1 MGREAR
7 CHARWGARSG
17 EVTVLIEPPELIA
30 RGAFRARARLDA
42 LGEIRVEGGTLRCSA
57 AGEQIELALGPLA
70 ARWATALV
78 APPPSLA
85 KKLGLKSTTRVQ
97 VEGEVDDDALAAAL
111 AEAKP
116 ASGAADTD
124 VIVARID
131 EAAALASVLKAHA
144 RALAR
149 GVPLWVVYIK
159 GKDGPL
165 GESAIRTIL
174 RDRGFIDVKVA
185 SVSTRL
191 TALQFVRRAKKA
203 KGLHDS

>member
-1 MGREAR
+1 MGRETRCQAR
-7 CHARWGARSG
+7 CGTRSG
-17 EVTVLIEPPELIA
+17 AVTVLIEPPELIA

-42 LGEIRVEGGTLRCSA
+42 LSEIRVEGGTLRCT
-57 AGEQIELALGPLA
+57 AGDEQIELALGPLA

-85 KKLGLKSTTRVQ
+85 KKLGLTTPTTRVR

-111 AEAKP
+111 AEATR
-116 ASGAADTD
+116 ANGAVDADI
-124 VIVARID
+124 IVARID
-131 EAAALASVLKAHA
+131 DAAVLASVLKAHA

-149 GVPLWVVYIK
+149 GGRLWVVYVK
-159 GKDGPL
+159 GKDAPL
-165 GESAIRTIL
+165 GQAAIRTIL

-191 TALQFVRRAKKA
+191 TALQFVRRAK
-203 KGLHDS
+203 GERTP

>member
-7 CHARWGARSG
+7 CHARWGTRSG

-30 RGAFRARARLDA
+30 RGAFRARARLDT
-42 LGEIRVEGGTLRCSA
+42 LGEIRAEDGTLRCSA
-57 AGEQIELALGPLA
+57 GREQIELALGPLA
-70 ARWATALV
+70 ARWAAALV

-85 KKLGLKSTTRVQ
+85 KKLGITPTTRVR
-97 VEGEVDDDALAAAL
+97 VEGEVDDDNLAAAL
-111 AEAKP
+111 AEAKH
-116 ASGAADTD
+116 ASGATDTD

-131 EAAALASVLKAHA
+131 DAAALASLLKAHA
-144 RALAR
+144 RGLAG
-149 GVPLWVVYIK
+149 GVRLWVVYIK
-159 GKDGPL
+159 GKDAPL

-191 TALQFVRRAKKA
+191 TALQFVRRATPA
-203 KGLHDS
+203 TN